1 MKSSLATVDSRS
13 GGEELTMLM
22 SRTRPFFRWV
32 FMRSLPVVM
41 LALAAVSS
49 SARAQTKQQMI
60 DDWERQRSNV
70 LAYIDAMPD
79 SAMAFHPTSGV
90 RDFAQ
95 QIVHAVSTNL
105 EVAAMSLRG
114 LKEAPFTLDTTQL
127 HQKAALRDYT
137 DRAYGFLL
145 DALKSSTP
153 SQLLKQSSVYNLPAQ
168 SASRWL
174 TLSYEHAVWTLG
186 QTVPYL
192 RLNGVTPPTYK
203 QPL

>member
-1 MKSSLATVDSRS
+1 
-13 GGEELTMLM
+13 
-22 SRTRPFFRWV
+22 
-32 FMRSLPVVM
+32 
-41 LALAAVSS
+41 
-49 SARAQTKQQMI
+49 MI
-60 DDWERQRSNV
+60 
-70 LAYIDAMPD
+70 
-79 SAMAFHPTSGV
+79 FHPTPGV

-105 EVAAMSLRG
+105 EVAAISLRG

-127 HQKAALRDYT
+127 HQKPALRDYT
-137 DRAYGFLL
+137 ERAYGYLL
-145 DALKSSTP
+145 DALKSTTP
-153 SQLLKQSSVYNLPAQ
+153 SQLLKTSSVYNLPAQ

-192 RLNGVTPPTYK
+192 RLNGVTPPAYK

>member
-1 MKSSLATVDSRS
+1 
-13 GGEELTMLM
+13 
-22 SRTRPFFRWV
+22 
-32 FMRSLPVVM
+32 MRYL
-41 LALAAVSS
+41 LAA
-49 SARAQTKQQMI
+49 AIALTTITATAHGQTKQQMI
-60 DDWERQRSNV
+60 DDWERQRANF

-79 SAMAFHPTSGV
+79 SAMSYHPTPGV

-95 QIVHAVSTNL
+95 QIQHAVSTNL
-105 EVAAMSLRG
+105 EVSAMALKG
-114 LKEAPFTLDTTQL
+114 LTSAPFTLDSTQL

-145 DALKSSTP
+145 DALKNATP
-153 SQLLKQSSVYNLPAQ
+153 SQLLKQSSVYNLPPQ

-186 QTVPYL
+186 QTIPYL
-192 RLNGVTPPTYK
+192 RLNGVTPPGYK

>member
-1 MKSSLATVDSRS
+1 
-13 GGEELTMLM
+13 
-22 SRTRPFFRWV
+22 
-32 FMRSLPVVM
+32 MRSYLIVC
-41 LALAAVSS
+41 LALAALSS
-49 SARAQTKQQMI
+49 SARSQIKQQLVE
-60 DDWERQRSNV
+60 DWERQRANV
-70 LAYIDAMPD
+70 LAYIDVMPD
-79 SAMAFHPTSGV
+79 SAMAFHPTPGV

-105 EVAAMSLRG
+105 EVAAIALRG
-114 LKEAPFTLDTTQL
+114 LKEAPFTLDSTQL
-127 HQKAALRDYT
+127 HQKAALREYT
-137 DRAYGFLL
+137 DRAYGYLL

-153 SQLLKQSSVYNLPAQ
+153 SQLLKQSAVYNLPPQ

-192 RLNGVTPPTYK
+192 RLNGVTPPAYK

>member
-1 MKSSLATVDSRS
+1 MRTIILATLALSLAGT
-13 GGEELTMLM
+13 
-22 SRTRPFFRWV
+22 
-32 FMRSLPVVM
+32 
-41 LALAAVSS
+41 
-49 SARAQTKQQMI
+49 ARAQTKQQLVE
-60 DDWERQRSNV
+60 DWERQRTNF

-79 SAMAFHPTSGV
+79 SAMAFHPTPGV

-95 QIVHAVSTNL
+95 QIVHAVSTNVD
-105 EVAAMSLRG
+105 VAATALKG
-114 LKEAPFTLDTTQL
+114 QKEAPFSLDTTQL

-137 DRAYGFLL
+137 DRAFGYLL
-145 DALKSSTP
+145 DALRASTP

-186 QTVPYL
+186 ATVPYL
-192 RLNGVTPPTYK
+192 RLNGVTPPGYK

>member
-1 MKSSLATVDSRS
+1 
-13 GGEELTMLM
+13 
-22 SRTRPFFRWV
+22 
-32 FMRSLPVVM
+32 MRSLLAS
-41 LALAAVSS
+41 LALLSVALGG
-49 SARAQTKQQMI
+49 ARAQTKQQLVE
-60 DDWERQRSNV
+60 DWERQRANM

-79 SAMAFHPTSGV
+79 SGMTFHPTAGV

-114 LKEAPFTLDTTQL
+114 LKEAPFTLDSTQL
-127 HQKAALRDYT
+127 HQKAALRDYS
-137 DRAYGFLL
+137 DRAYAFLL
-145 DALKSSTP
+145 DALKAATP
-153 SQLLKQSSVYNLPAQ
+153 SQLLKQSSVYNLPPQ

-174 TLSYEHAVWTLG
+174 TLSYEHAAWTLG

-192 RLNGVTPPTYK
+192 RLNGVTPPAYK

>member
-1 MKSSLATVDSRS
+1 MRS
-13 GGEELTMLM
+13 GTG
-22 SRTRPFFRWV
+22 SRGDDFHDPSRRAHTSPFLI
-32 FMRSLPVVM
+32 MRSL
-41 LALAAVSS
+41 LAALL
-49 SARAQTKQQMI
+49 AAAALTTTGRAQTKQQLVE
-60 DDWERQRSNV
+60 DWERQRTNF
-70 LAYIDAMPD
+70 LAYLDAMPD
-79 SAMAFHPTSGV
+79 SAMAFHPTPGV

-105 EVAAMSLRG
+105 EVAAIALKG
-114 LKEAPFTLDTTQL
+114 LKEAPFTLDSAQL

-137 DRAYGFLL
+137 DRAFAFLL
-145 DALKSSTP
+145 DALKGSTP
-153 SQLLKQSSVYNLPAQ
+153 TQLLKQSSVYNLPAQ

>member
-1 MKSSLATVDSRS
+1 M
-13 GGEELTMLM
+13 
-22 SRTRPFFRWV
+22 RPLF
-32 FMRSLPVVM
+32 VVTC
-41 LALAAVSS
+41 ALAAIST
-49 SARAQTKQQMI
+49 SAHAQTKQQMVE
-60 DDWERQRSNV
+60 DWERQRSNV

-79 SAMAFHPTSGV
+79 SAMAFHPTAGV

-114 LKEAPFTLDTTQL
+114 LKEAPFSLDTTQQ

-145 DALKSSTP
+145 DALKSATP

-192 RLNGVTPPTYK
+192 RLNGVTPPAYK

>member
-1 MKSSLATVDSRS
+1 MRFLLAVTLVVATV
-13 GGEELTMLM
+13 
-22 SRTRPFFRWV
+22 
-32 FMRSLPVVM
+32 
-41 LALAAVSS
+41 AVP
-49 SARAQTKQQMI
+49 ARAQTKQQLVE
-60 DDWERQRSNV
+60 DWERQRTNV

-79 SAMAFHPTSGV
+79 SAMAFHPTVGV

-105 EVAAMSLRG
+105 EVAAISLRG
-114 LKEAPFTLDTTQL
+114 LKEAPFVLDSTQL

-145 DALKSSTP
+145 DALKGATP
-153 SQLLKQSSVYNLPAQ
+153 SQLLKQSSVYNLPVQ

-192 RLNGVTPPTYK
+192 RLNGVTPPGYK

>member
-1 MKSSLATVDSRS
+1 MA
-13 GGEELTMLM
+13 
-22 SRTRPFFRWV
+22 RTRSTGWSTSTHPT
-32 FMRSLPVVM
+32 MRSFITATMMFATLTT
-41 LALAAVSS
+41 
-49 SARAQTKQQMI
+49 SARAQTKQQLI
-60 DDWERQRSNV
+60 DDWERQRGNF

-79 SAMAFHPTSGV
+79 SAMNYHPTPGV

-105 EVAAMSLRG
+105 EVSAMALKG
-114 LKEAPFTLDTTQL
+114 LKEAPFTLDTVQI

-145 DALKSSTP
+145 DALRSATP
-153 SQLLKQSSVYNLPAQ
+153 SQLLKQSSVYNLPPE

-174 TLSYEHAVWTLG
+174 SLSYEHAVWTLG
-186 QTVPYL
+186 QTIPYL
-192 RLNGVTPPTYK
+192 RLNGVTPPAYK

>member
-1 MKSSLATVDSRS
+1 MRPHSLFSAALLLAT
-13 GGEELTMLM
+13 
-22 SRTRPFFRWV
+22 
-32 FMRSLPVVM
+32 
-41 LALAAVSS
+41 LAPLAH
-49 SARAQTKQQMI
+49 AQTKQQLI
-60 DDWERQRSNV
+60 QDWERQRANF

-79 SAMAFHPTSGV
+79 SAMGFMPTPGV

-105 EVAAMSLRG
+105 EVSAMALRG
-114 LKEAPFTLDTTQL
+114 LKDVPFTLDSTQI

-145 DALKSSTP
+145 DALKAATP
-153 SQLLKQSSVYNLPAQ
+153 SQLLKQSSVYNLPPQ

-186 QTVPYL
+186 QTIPYL
-192 RLNGVTPPTYK
+192 RLNGVTPPAYK

>member
-1 MKSSLATVDSRS
+1 MRTLVTTLVLLCIAS
-13 GGEELTMLM
+13 G
-22 SRTRPFFRWV
+22 SV
-32 FMRSLPVVM
+32 
-41 LALAAVSS
+41 
-49 SARAQTKQQMI
+49 RAQTKQQLV
-60 DDWERQRSNV
+60 DDWERQRTNV
-70 LAYIDAMPD
+70 LAYVDAMPD
-79 SAMAFHPTSGV
+79 SAMAFHPTAGV

-95 QIVHAVSTNL
+95 QIVHVVSTNL

-114 LKEAPFTLDTTQL
+114 LKEAPFTLDTAQQ

-145 DALKSSTP
+145 DALKAATP
-153 SQLLKQSSVYNLPAQ
+153 SQLLKQSSVYNLPPQ

-192 RLNGVTPPTYK
+192 RLNGVTPPGYK

>member
-1 MKSSLATVDSRS
+1 MRYLVAAAIA
-13 GGEELTMLM
+13 LTTL
-22 SRTRPFFRWV
+22 ST
-32 FMRSLPVVM
+32 
-41 LALAAVSS
+41 
-49 SARAQTKQQMI
+49 SARAQTKQQLI
-60 DDWERQRSNV
+60 DDWERQRANF

-79 SAMAFHPTSGV
+79 SAMSYHPTAGV

-95 QIVHAVSTNL
+95 QIQHAVSTNL
-105 EVAAMSLRG
+105 EVSAMALKG
-114 LKEAPFTLDTTQL
+114 LTAAPFTLDSTQL

-145 DALKSSTP
+145 DALKNATP
-153 SQLLKQSSVYNLPAQ
+153 SQLLKQSSVYNLPPQ

-186 QTVPYL
+186 QTIPYL
-192 RLNGVTPPTYK
+192 RLNGVTPPAYK

>member
-1 MKSSLATVDSRS
+1 MRTLLAT
-13 GGEELTMLM
+13 
-22 SRTRPFFRWV
+22 
-32 FMRSLPVVM
+32 
-41 LALAAVSS
+41 LALLTLGATTAG
-49 SARAQTKQQMI
+49 AQTKQQLV
-60 DDWERQRSNV
+60 DDWERQRANM

-79 SAMAFHPTSGV
+79 SAMRFGPTPGV

-95 QIVHAVSTNL
+95 QIQHAVSTNL
-105 EVAAMSLRG
+105 EVAAMALRG
-114 LKEAPFTLDTTQL
+114 LKEAPFTLDTAQL

-145 DALKSSTP
+145 DALKSATP
-153 SQLLKQSSVYNLPAQ
+153 SQLLKQSSVYNLPPQ

-186 QTVPYL
+186 QTIPYL
-192 RLNGVTPPTYK
+192 RLNGVTPPAYK

>member
-1 MKSSLATVDSRS
+1 
-13 GGEELTMLM
+13 
-22 SRTRPFFRWV
+22 
-32 FMRSLPVVM
+32 MRSLFVSFVM
-41 LALAAVSS
+41 LSLVAGTG
-49 SARAQTKQQMI
+49 RAQTKQQLVE
-60 DDWERQRSNV
+60 DWDRQRANM

-79 SAMAFHPTSGV
+79 SAMTYHPTPGV

-114 LKEAPFTLDTTQL
+114 LKEAPFTLDTAQL

-137 DRAYGFLL
+137 ERAYGFLL
-145 DALKSSTP
+145 DALKSATP
-153 SQLLKQSSVYNLPAQ
+153 SQLLKQSSVYNLPPQ
-168 SASRWL
+168 SAARWL
-174 TLSYEHAVWTLG
+174 TLSYEHAAWTLG

-192 RLNGVTPPTYK
+192 RMNGVTPPTYK

>member
-1 MKSSLATVDSRS
+1 MRCLLGLTLALATVAI
-13 GGEELTMLM
+13 
-22 SRTRPFFRWV
+22 P
-32 FMRSLPVVM
+32 
-41 LALAAVSS
+41 
-49 SARAQTKQQMI
+49 ARAQTKQQLVE
-60 DDWERQRSNV
+60 DWERQRTNV

-79 SAMAFHPTSGV
+79 SAMSFHPTPGV

-105 EVAAMSLRG
+105 EVAAISLRG
-114 LKEAPFTLDTTQL
+114 LKEAPFVLDTTQL
-127 HQKAALRDYT
+127 HQKSALRDYT

-145 DALKSSTP
+145 DALKGATP

-192 RLNGVTPPTYK
+192 RLNGVTPPGYK

>member
-1 MKSSLATVDSRS
+1 
-13 GGEELTMLM
+13 
-22 SRTRPFFRWV
+22 
-32 FMRSLPVVM
+32 MRYL
-41 LALAAVSS
+41 LAA
-49 SARAQTKQQMI
+49 AIALTTITATAHGQTKQQMI
-60 DDWERQRSNV
+60 DDWERQRANF

-79 SAMAFHPTSGV
+79 SAMSYHPTPGV

-95 QIVHAVSTNL
+95 QIQHAVSTNL
-105 EVAAMSLRG
+105 EVSAMALKG
-114 LKEAPFTLDTTQL
+114 LTSAPFTLDSTQL

-145 DALKSSTP
+145 DALKNATP
-153 SQLLKQSSVYNLPAQ
+153 SQLLKQSSVYNLPPQ

-186 QTVPYL
+186 QTIPYL
-192 RLNGVTPPTYK
+192 RLNGVTPPAYK